1 MIIGIDCS
9 RTRSG
14 GGIEHITNFLNS
26 YNPKLLGIEKI
37 HLWVFESV
45 LKQLPKKNWLKIHT
59 SKYIESN
66 LLKQIYWQKYILP
79 KEAKKYK
86 CSIFLNTDAST
97 FLSFS
102 PSVTMSRDALSF
114 EPGEMKRYW
123 PSFKFLRLLII
134 KYIQIWSL
142 KKSNGTIFLTKYH
155 KDLLEKFTGKLVNA
169 EVIPHGIKKIFY
181 NIAQNKSLESKQI
194 RIIYVSNIALYKHQW
209 NIIYALNTVSRKLN
223 INFELILAGSPD
235 KGKAQKLLNNA
246 ILNKSKLLN
255 VILLGHLKLS
265 EIVNNIKKSNLFIF
279 ASSCETISN
288 TLIQGMASGLPI
300 ACSNRGPLPEV
311 LGNGGIY
318 FNPENIKS
326 IENAVTKLIHNCNL
340 RNRLVKEAKQRAIK
354 YNWEDCAK
362 KTYLHLIKTY
372 KNAKNVK

>member
-14 GGIEHITNFLNS
+14 GGLEHITNFLNS
-26 YNPKLLGIEKI
+26 YNPKLLGIKKI
-37 HLWVFESV
+37 HLWVYESI

-59 SKYIESN
+59 SKYIEGN

-123 PSFKFLRLLII
+123 PSLKYLRLLII
-134 KYIQIWSL
+134 KYIQIYSL
-142 KKSNGTIFLTKYH
+142 KNADGTIFLTKYH
-155 KDLLEKFTGKLVNA
+155 KNLLEKFTGKLLNSKI
-169 EVIPHGIKKIFY
+169 IPHGIKTNFY
-181 NIAQNKSLESKQI
+181 NIAKNEFLPSEKI
-194 RIIYVSNIALYKHQW
+194 RFIYVSNIALYKHQW
-209 NIIYALNTVSRKLN
+209 NVIYGLNTVSLKLN
-223 INFELILAGSPD
+223 INFDLILIGSSD

-246 ILNKSKLLN
+246 ILKKSNLLN
-255 VILLGHLKLS
+255 VISLGHLKAS
-265 EIVNNIKKSNLFIF
+265 EIIHNIKKSNFFIF

-311 LGNGGIY
+311 LGRGGIY
-318 FNPENIKS
+318 FDPENIKS
-326 IENAVTKLIHNCNL
+326 IEKAVTKLIHDYNF
-340 RNRLVKEAKQRAIK
+340 RNRLVKEAQQRAIK
-354 YNWEDCAK
+354 YNWENCAK

-372 KNAKNVK
+372 KDAKNVK